1 MDVKIKSIEDENLA
15 LQRRLES
22 LNMLEKKMKKK
33 KKPKIKIMS
42 HKQVVPTNNDNFN
55 VQSKIDY
62 ELIEK
67 RRKQKDIEYKK
78 KKVAIEMQNCT
89 FKPSFN
95 KKSKQFVD
103 NTNYVPIHKRKLL
116 EPKPEPVKI
125 DKELEEFE
133 EIQRELQ
140 KKPKP
145 KVDINE
151 FYKRQEDWDKMKT
164 NKNNQKR
171 LNQALQDY
179 NVTKGP
185 RVNKKKNK
193 ELVKNNQDFLKRVNN
208 NMEKSQR
215 EREKLEKRYNN
226 NSFQP
231 KINRNIQVESKVV
244 KKFIKGEESNSED
257 EEEYYEEEEYDD
269 DEGDYY

>member
-1 MDVKIKSIEDENLA
+1 MA
-15 LQRRLES
+15 
-22 LNMLEKKMKKK
+22 
-33 KKPKIKIMS
+33 
-42 HKQVVPTNNDNFN
+42 T
-55 VQSKIDY
+55 
-62 ELIEK
+62 
-67 RRKQKDIEYKK
+67 
-78 KKVAIEMQNCT
+78 
-89 FKPSFN
+89 